1 MAAPIWEVFNNIG
14 LNSESHFRERNAAVQ
29 HLLGNCNAVWI
40 ANPGSYWRIDAWQN
54 LGGIRMTIPA
64 GPGANSNELADF
76 SLIERSL
83 SDFLQF

>member
-29 HLLGNCNAVWI
+29 FLLGECNAVWI
-40 ANPGSYWRIDAWQN
+40 ANPGSYWLITEWQT
-54 LGGIRMTIPA
+54 LGNIRMVILSSA
-64 GPGANSNELADF
+64 LVLLADF

-83 SDFLQF
+83 SDFPQF